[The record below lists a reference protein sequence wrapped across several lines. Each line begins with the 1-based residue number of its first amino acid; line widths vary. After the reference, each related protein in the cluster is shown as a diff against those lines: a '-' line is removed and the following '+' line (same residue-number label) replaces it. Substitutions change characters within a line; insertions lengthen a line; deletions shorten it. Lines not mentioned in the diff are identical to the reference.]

1 MGRMKMTATEKVLA
15 RASSKPHVRAGE
27 IVIAKVDLCMGNEL
41 STSLAIPVF
50 KALGCKRVKDPSRVT
65 IVMSHFTPN
74 KDIMTAQLSQQ
85 VREWARS
92 WGIEHFY
99 DAGRGG
105 IEHVLLPDE
114 GLIKPGEVI
123 VGGDSHSVTYGA
135 FNAFGAGIGSTDL
148 ACAMATGEIWLR
160 VPETIRFNFRGKLKG
175 WTSAKDL
182 VLYAIA
188 RIGVAGA
195 NYCAVEF
202 AGEAI
207 DALEMPGRSTI
218 VNMTA
223 EMGGKNGI
231 CRFDEKTRA
240 FMRQTRLKVPDDAYE
255 PVWAD
260 EGAEYKEVLD
270 LDVSDL
276 EPVVAFPSLP
286 SNGHPISEV
295 PDVRVDQVVI
305 GSCTNGR
312 IEDFRVAA
320 EVMRGRRVADGVR
333 MVVLPASQKVYGQL
347 AREGL
352 LELFAEAGAAVSTP
366 TCGPC
371 LGGHMGVLAKDE
383 VCFSTT
389 NRNFVGRMGHRE
401 AKVYL
406 GSPAVAAATAVAG
419 KITSPEVVTGKKA
432 PEGLTKEAVL

>member
-1 MGRMKMTATEKVLA
+1 MSKMTATEKILA
-15 RASSKPHVRAGE
+15 RAAGKESVRAGE
-27 IVIAKVDLCMGNEL
+27 IVTAKVDLCMGNEL

-65 IVMSHFTPN
+65 IVMSHFAPN

-85 VREWARS
+85 VRDWARG

-99 DAGRGG
+99 EAGKGG

-114 GLIKPGEVI
+114 GLIRPGEVI

-135 FNAFGAGIGSTDL
+135 WNAFGIGIGSTDL

-160 VPETIRFNFRGKLKG
+160 VPETIRFNFKGKLKG
-175 WTSAKDL
+175 WATAKDL
-182 VLYAIA
+182 ILYAIA

-202 AGEAI
+202 AGEAM
-207 DALEMPGRSTI
+207 DALDMPGRST
-218 VNMTA
+218 VCNMTA

-231 CRFDEKTRA
+231 AKFDEKTRD
-240 FMRQTRLKVPDDAYE
+240 FMRKTRLQVPDDAYQ

-260 EGAEYKEVLD
+260 DDATWKEVYD
-270 LDVSDL
+270 LDVSEL
-276 EPVVAFPSLP
+276 EPIVAFPSLP
-286 SNGHPISEV
+286 SNGRPISEV
-295 PDVRVDQVVI
+295 GDVKVDQVVI

-312 IEDFRVAA
+312 IEDFRLAA
-320 EVMRGRRVADGVR
+320 EVLRGHKIADSVR
-333 MVVLPASQKVYGQL
+333 MVVLPASQKVYMEL

-352 LELFAEAGAAVSTP
+352 LAQFAEAGAAVSTP

-383 VCFSTT
+383 VCLSTT
-389 NRNFVGRMGHRE
+389 NRNFVGRMGHRD

-419 KITSPEVVTGKKA
+419 KITSPEEITGQKA
-432 PEGLTKEAVL
+432 PTGRVAELVR

>member
-1 MGRMKMTATEKVLA
+1 
-15 RASSKPHVRAGE
+15 
-27 IVIAKVDLCMGNEL
+27 
-41 STSLAIPVF
+41 
-50 KALGCKRVKDPSRVT
+50 
-65 IVMSHFTPN
+65 
-74 KDIMTAQLSQQ
+74 MTAQLSQQ
-85 VREWARS
+85 VRDWARG
-92 WGIEHFY
+92 WGIQNFFE
-99 DAGRGG
+99 AGRGG

-114 GLIKPGEVI
+114 GLIRPGEVI

-135 FNAFGAGIGSTDL
+135 FNSFGAGIGSTDL

-160 VPETIRFNFRGKLKG
+160 VPETIRFNFKGKLSG
-175 WTSAKDL
+175 WTTAKDL

-207 DALEMPGRSTI
+207 DALEMYGRSTI

-231 CRFDEKTRA
+231 CKFDEKTRE
-240 FMRQTRLKVPDDAYE
+240 FMRGAGVPDNAYN

-260 EGAEYKEVLD
+260 EGCGFKEVID
-270 LDVSDL
+270 LDVSRL
-276 EPVVAFPSLP
+276 EPIVAFPSLP
-286 SNGHPISEV
+286 SNGRPMSEV
-295 PDVRVDQVVI
+295 PEIKVDQVVI

-312 IEDFRVAA
+312 IEDFRLAA
-320 EVMRGRRVADGVR
+320 EVIKGHKVADGVR
-333 MVVLPASQKVYGQL
+333 MVVLPASQRVYSQL

-352 LELFAEAGAAVSTP
+352 LELFADAGAAVSTP

-383 VCFSTT
+383 VCLSTT
-389 NRNFVGRMGHRE
+389 NRNFVGRMGHRD

-406 GSPAVAAATAVAG
+406 GSPAVAAATAVLG
-419 KITSPEVVTGKKA
+419 KIAHPETVTG
-432 PEGLTKEAVL
+432 TKEPKGYKREAVRS